1 MELLNK
7 ANIIPGIKVDKGQ
20 QALAGGA
27 PGETSTD
34 GLDGLSARCA
44 NYYKQGARFAKWR
57 AVIKIDP
64 ATGAPSQLAIDEQ
77 TRGLARY
84 ASICQANGLAPIV
97 EPEVLMDGEH
107 PIEVSADVTARVW
120 ASQIKALADHQ
131 LLFEGLLLKPNMVRA
146 GAQCARPASMQDVAK
161 WTVKVLQNTV
171 PPAIPGIN
179 FLSGGMSEEDAT
191 VALNEINKLD
201 GAKPWTL
208 SFSYGR
214 ALQKTVIDVWA
225 GKDANVAEAQKALFL
240 RAAANSAAQLGTYD
254 GSAAGIKGAMD
265 STYVKNY
272 SY

>member
-1 MELLNK
+1 
-7 ANIIPGIKVDKGQ
+7 
-20 QALAGGA
+20 
-27 PGETSTD
+27 
-34 GLDGLSARCA
+34 
-44 NYYKQGARFAKWR
+44 
-57 AVIKIDP
+57 
-64 ATGAPSQLAIDEQ
+64 
-77 TRGLARY
+77 
-84 ASICQANGLAPIV
+84 
-97 EPEVLMDGEH
+97 
-107 PIEVSADVTARVW
+107 
-120 ASQIKALADHQ
+120 
-131 LLFEGLLLKPNMVRA
+131 
-146 GAQCARPASMQDVAK
+146 MQDVAK